1 VPSTAS
7 THLGSAAR
15 PTKERSS
22 FDARVDTYM
31 QRLERTMDACLPSAD
46 ADPDRLHQAMRYACS
61 GGKHLRA
68 LLVYACG
75 ETLGVTPER
84 LDTAA
89 CAVEFIHAYS
99 LVHDDLPGMDNDDL
113 RRGHPTVH
121 KAYDE
126 ATAILVGDALQTL
139 AFDVLAN
146 RGMLDAEQKISMVS
160 CLSLAVGSLGMAGGQ
175 AVDMASEGSV
185 LSIEQLESMHGRK
198 TGALIR
204 AACQLAGIAARAS
217 DAQSE
222 ALEIYGK
229 CIGLAFQIQD
239 DVLDQTGDT
248 ATLGKTAGK
257 DQVQHKSTFPSLLGL
272 AQAQHRAAALF
283 NEARVAA
290 GRISDDP
297 APLLWLTDYIQQRDH

>member
-1 VPSTAS
+1 MPSTAS

-160 CLSLAVGSLGMAGGQ
+160 CLSLAAGSLGMAGGQ

-239 DVLDQTGDT
+239 DVLDQIGDT

-272 AQAQHRAAALF
+272 AQAQHRADGLF